1 MGDDPLTGR
10 NYDHR
15 KDWIEDKLQQLAAQM
30 AVEVLG
36 YSIMSNHLHAV
47 LRIRPDVALR
57 WSDEEVARR
66 WWNLCPQR
74 KDKKGRPQVPT
85 RRELDAMMADAT
97 RLAIW
102 RGRLSSISWAM
113 RLLSEPIA
121 RRANRED
128 DCTGRFWEGR
138 FKCQRLLDEGSLLAC
153 CLYVD
158 LNPIRAGLAETP
170 ETSRFTAAYL
180 RIQAEVRPETGSD
193 RAAHD
198 PSRDTSSAADDWLS
212 PIYLDERRDER
223 QDPQPAR
230 RASNRGF
237 LPLTRRDY
245 LEILDWTGRQLRG
258 GTPGKIPDHLAPIL
272 ERLGL
277 VPRSWLAT
285 VENFG
290 RWFHR
295 AIGAASAMSAEATA
309 RGQKWLVGIRHCRTS
324 FQ

>member
-1 MGDDPLTGR
+1 MWT
-10 NYDHR
+10 
-15 KDWIEDKLQQLAAQM
+15 
-30 AVEVLG
+30 
-36 YSIMSNHLHAV
+36 SI
-47 LRIRPDVALR
+47 
-57 WSDEEVARR
+57 
-66 WWNLCPQR
+66 Q
-74 KDKKGRPQVPT
+74 
-85 RRELDAMMADAT
+85 
-97 RLAIW
+97 
-102 RGRLSSISWAM
+102 
-113 RLLSEPIA
+113 SEPGWP
-121 RRANRED
+121 RRLRPVVSPPPI
-128 DCTGRFWEGR
+128 CGFRPRCVPKLGR
-138 FKCQRLLDEGSLLAC
+138 
-153 CLYVD
+153 
-158 LNPIRAGLAETP
+158 I
-170 ETSRFTAAYL
+170 
-180 RIQAEVRPETGSD
+180 
-193 RAAHD
+193 AAHD

-237 LPLTRRDY
+237 LPLTTRDY

-309 RGQKWLVGIRHCRTS
+309 RGQKWLVGIGHCRTS